1 MPWSI
6 ASTLV
11 TECAILYDDA
21 RRLNSR
27 GVCRLVVVVR
37 FDPLRLL
44 DEVAAG
50 VGVGPL
56 ELIENL
62 FEALLLR
69 GLGQNAAE
77 NEAQSR
83 CHSFRVSVL

>member
-1 MPWSI
+1 
-6 ASTLV
+6 LV

-27 GVCRLVVVVR
+27 RICRLVVVVR

-50 VGVGPL
+50 VGVGSL
-56 ELIENL
+56 ELVENL
-62 FEALLLR
+62 
-69 GLGQNAAE
+69 LG
-77 NEAQSR
+77 
-83 CHSFRVSVL
+83 VSVSGSHESSGP